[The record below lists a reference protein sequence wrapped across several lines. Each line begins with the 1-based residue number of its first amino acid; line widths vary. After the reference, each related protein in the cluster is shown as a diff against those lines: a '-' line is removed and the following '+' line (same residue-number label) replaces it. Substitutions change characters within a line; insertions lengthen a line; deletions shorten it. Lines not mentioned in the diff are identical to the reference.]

1 MATSW
6 LQFDLG
12 ERSYAIPLDAVAE
25 VMWAQRP
32 RLIPL
37 VPPDVG
43 GVLNIRG
50 EPLVVMNGGAVFG
63 LDAGA
68 AKAEGPELSGAR
80 PCKRRGSGA
89 RSEAKPSE
97 GGWPAAARG
106 PGPAGQAPGPAGQA
120 PGPARQAPGPAGS
133 LQYRHVL
140 LLARGDSRIGLRV
153 GHVSRIDG
161 DLAVSTGRE
170 ENVDEEYPFVRE
182 VHRAD
187 GTLGLVDLDG
197 FLERATALLT
207 QSRAHQ
213 GGQEPC

>member
-12 ERSYAIPLDAVAE
+12 ERCYAIPLDAVAE
-25 VMWAQRP
+25 VMPAQQP

-37 VPPDVG
+37 VPPSVG

-63 LDAGA
+63 LDASA
-68 AKAEGPELSGAR
+68 AKAEGLGVSGAR
-80 PCKRRGSGA
+80 PSKRRGSGA
-89 RSEAKPSE
+89 RSEAKPSG

-106 PGPAGQAPGPAGQA
+106 

-133 LQYRHVL
+133 LHYRHVL
-140 LLARGDSRIGLRV
+140 LLERGDSRIGLRV
-153 GHVSRIDG
+153 GHVSRIDR
-161 DLAVSTGRE
+161 DLAVSTGGE
-170 ENVDEEYPFVRE
+170 ENVNEEYPFVRE
-182 VHRAD
+182 VHRTN

-213 GGQEPC
+213 GGLEPCLSAF

>member
-1 MATSW
+1 MTTSW

-25 VMWAQRP
+25 VMWAQQP

-37 VPPDVG
+37 VSPSIG

-50 EPLVVMNGGAVFG
+50 EPLVVMNGRAVFG
-63 LDAGA
+63 LDAS
-68 AKAEGPELSGAR
+68 AEKVEGLEASGAQ
-80 PCKRRGSGA
+80 PSKRR
-89 RSEAKPSE
+89 EAKPSG
-97 GGWPAAARG
+97 GGWPSAARG
-106 PGPAGQAPGPAGQA
+106 PGPAG
-120 PGPARQAPGPAGS
+120 S
-133 LQYRHVL
+133 LHYRHVL
-140 LLARGDSRIGLRV
+140 LFARGDSRIGLRV
-153 GHVSRIDG
+153 GRVSRIDG

-213 GGQEPC
+213 GGQEPCLSAF

>member
-6 LQFDLG
+6 LQFNLG

-25 VMWAQRP
+25 VIWAQQP

-37 VPPDVG
+37 VPPNVG

-63 LDAGA
+63 LDASAAKAARA
-68 AKAEGPELSGAR
+68 AKAEGLSDGGRRATAR
-80 PCKRRGSGA
+80 
-89 RSEAKPSE
+89 
-97 GGWPAAARG
+97 
-106 PGPAGQAPGPAGQA
+106 APGPAG
-120 PGPARQAPGPAGS
+120 G

-140 LLARGDSRIGLRV
+140 LLVRGDSKIGLRV
-153 GHVSRIDG
+153 GHVSRIDR

-213 GGQEPC
+213 GGQEPCLSAF

>member
-12 ERSYAIPLDAVAE
+12 ERSFAIPLDAVAE
-25 VMWAQRP
+25 VMWAQQP

-37 VPPDVG
+37 VPPNVG

-63 LDAGA
+63 LEPTQDASAAKAARA
-68 AKAEGPELSGAR
+68 AKAEGL
-80 PCKRRGSGA
+80 
-89 RSEAKPSE
+89 SE
-97 GGWPAAARG
+97 GGSPAAARG
-106 PGPAGQAPGPAGQA
+106 
-120 PGPARQAPGPAGS
+120 PGPARQAPGPAGLHYS
-133 LQYRHVL
+133 HVL
-140 LLARGDSRIGLRV
+140 LLEHGDSRIGLRV
-153 GHVSRIDG
+153 GHVSRIDR
-161 DLAVSTGRE
+161 DRAVWTGRE
-170 ENVDEEYPFVRE
+170 ENVNEEYPFVRE
-182 VHRAD
+182 VHRAN

-213 GGQEPC
+213 GGQESCLSAF

>member
-25 VMWAQRP
+25 VIPAQEP
-32 RLIPL
+32 RLVPL
-37 VPPDVG
+37 VPPSVG

-63 LDAGA
+63 L
-68 AKAEGPELSGAR
+68 E
-80 PCKRRGSGA
+80 
-89 RSEAKPSE
+89 
-97 GGWPAAARG
+97 
-106 PGPAGQAPGPAGQA
+106 PG
-120 PGPARQAPGPAGS
+120 
-133 LQYRHVL
+133 LHYRHVL
-140 LLARGDSRIGLRV
+140 LVERSDSRIGLRV
-153 GHVSRIDG
+153 GHVSRIDR
-161 DLAVSTGRE
+161 DLAVSTGGE
-170 ENVDEEYPFVRE
+170 ENVNEEYPFVRE
-182 VHRAD
+182 VHRTN

-213 GGQEPC
+213 GGLEPCLSAF

>member
-12 ERSYAIPLDAVAE
+12 ERSFAIPLDAVAE
-25 VMWAQRP
+25 VMWAQQP

-37 VPPDVG
+37 VPPNVG

-63 LDAGA
+63 LEPAQEASAAEAARA
-68 AKAEGPELSGAR
+68 AKAEGL
-80 PCKRRGSGA
+80 
-89 RSEAKPSE
+89 SE
-97 GGWPAAARG
+97 GGWRATAR
-106 PGPAGQAPGPAGQA
+106 APGPAGLHY
-120 PGPARQAPGPAGS
+120 S
-133 LQYRHVL
+133 HVL
-140 LLARGDSRIGLRV
+140 LLEHGDSRIGLRV
-153 GHVSRIDG
+153 GHVSRIDR
-161 DLAVSTGRE
+161 DRAVWTGRE
-170 ENVDEEYPFVRE
+170 ENVNEEYPFVRE
-182 VHRAD
+182 VHRAN

-213 GGQEPC
+213 GGQESCLSAF

>member
-25 VMWAQRP
+25 VMWAQQP

-37 VPPDVG
+37 VPPSVG

-50 EPLVVMNGGAVFG
+50 EPLVVMNGAAVFG
-63 LDAGA
+63 LDASA
-68 AKAEGPELSGAR
+68 PKACTTKSEGLEVSDRQPS
-80 PCKRRGSGA
+80 KRRGSGG
-89 RSEAKPSE
+89 RSEPKPS
-97 GGWPAAARG
+97 GGGRPTGARG
-106 PGPAGQAPGPAGQA
+106 PGPA
-120 PGPARQAPGPAGS
+120 RPAGS
-133 LQYRHVL
+133 LHYRHVL

-153 GHVSRIDG
+153 GHVSRIDR

-213 GGQEPC
+213 GGQEPCLSAF